1 MTTYYKKIITHPDK
15 EEIIT
20 HIVEGK
26 KPAEIAAWL
35 KTKYPNDDQIHL
47 RISPQMLKDF
57 IDNNID
63 LYNDLKNHIE
73 EHKAGTLKKKISESL
88 INNKTYRE
96 RLAELGDQEIDLKQS
111 IKNLL
116 HIMVNR
122 LEQIHD
128 VIQQNPDKIGKGDY
142 ALDKFA
148 NTVLLTIDKCDKII
162 NNKPDQVIQHNFTVQ
177 MVEDNVA
184 ALQNAVRSV
193 LMKMDPEQSA
203 IFLDLLN
210 EEFKTLKDPSGY
222 RPIHLDQKI
231 NEVKV
236 LEEKIINTNFNND
249 IDGE

>member
-15 EEIIT
+15 EEIVT
-20 HIVEGK
+20 HIIEGK

-35 KTKYPNDDQIHL
+35 KAKYPGDEQIHL
-47 RISPQMLKDF
+47 RISAQMIKDF

-63 LYNDLKNHIE
+63 LYNDLKTHVDQ
-73 EHKAGTLKKKISESL
+73 HKAGTLKKKISESI

-111 IKNLL
+111 VKQLL
-116 HIMVNR
+116 HIMIQR
-122 LEQIHD
+122 LEQIYD

-162 NNKPDQVIQHNFTVQ
+162 NNKPDQVIQHNFTMQ
-177 MVEDNVA
+177 MVEDNVTI
-184 ALQNAVRSV
+184 LQNAVRKV
-193 LMKMDPEQSA
+193 LTQMDPEQSA

-210 EEFKTLKDPSGY
+210 EELKQLKDSSEPK
-222 RPIHLDQKI
+222 KI
-231 NEVKV
+231 NLEKRFDEVKI
-236 LEEKIINTNFNND
+236 LEEKIINADFS
-249 IDGE
+249 IDENGD